1 MIKPTDYNMIG
12 MRIKELRKERNVS
25 QAQLAEKTG
34 LSVSFIKE
42 IVKRFLKQQNA
53 LKMHRIYHDICARFI
68 LKGGAVI

>member
-42 IVKRFLKQQNA
+42 IVKSGF
-53 LKMHRIYHDICARFI
+53 
-68 LKGGAVI
+68 